1 MFGSNIQDLQPY
13 LEIFGAGFVTLV
25 VAFAITPLWTNFL
38 YKHKLGKQIR
48 QGNTPIFTKMHKDKK
63 GTPTMGGVIIWLS
76 VFVVALL
83 GYLFSKTGSSFFEH
97 YNFLTRQQTLLPLAA
112 LIATAFIGLLD
123 DYLNV
128 KKIGPLGGGLRVR
141 HRLILYTMI
150 AIVGAWWFYSK
161 LGWDILHV
169 PGVGDFHM
177 GLWYIPFF
185 ILVIVATSHS
195 VNITDG
201 LDGLVG
207 GVLMAAFAAYGA
219 IAFVQHKTDLA
230 AFCAAIIGALIAF
243 LWFNVHPARFFMG
256 DTGSMALGT
265 TLGIVAMLTNSALV
279 LPLIAIIPVIESGS
293 VLLQIVS
300 KKTRGGKK
308 IFLSTPIHHHFEAK
322 GWPETKVTMRFW
334 IIASIFAVL
343 GLIIGVIGRGN
354 S

>member
-1 MFGSNIQDLQPY
+1 MFGSNLTQLQPY
-13 LEIFGAGFVTLV
+13 LEVLGVGLITLI
-25 VAFAITPLWTNFL
+25 VAFAITPLWADFL
-38 YKHKLGKQIR
+38 YKKKVGLKIRAEGK
-48 QGNTPIFTKMHKDKK
+48 TPIYTKLHKGKE
-63 GTPTMGGVIIWLS
+63 GTPTMGGVIIWVS
-76 VFVVALL
+76 VLVVALAS
-83 GYLFSKTGSSFFEH
+83 YLLSKTGNHFFVE
-97 YNFLTRQQTLLPLAA
+97 YNFLTRQQTLLPLGA
-112 LIATAFIGLLD
+112 LIATAIVGLID
-123 DYLNV
+123 DYMNV
-128 KKIGPLGGGLRVR
+128 KKIGPFNGLRVR
-141 HRLILYTMI
+141 HRLMLYTVI
-150 AIVGAWWFYSK
+150 ALVGAWWFYSK

-185 ILVIVATSHS
+185 VFVIVATSHS
-195 VNITDG
+195 TNVTDG
-201 LDGLVG
+201 LDGLAG
-207 GVLMAAFAAYGA
+207 GVLLAAFGAFGA
-219 IAFVQHKTDLA
+219 IAFVQHKVDLA

-279 LPLIAIIPVIESGS
+279 LPIIGFVMVLESGS
-293 VLLQIVS
+293 VLLQIGS
-300 KKTRGGKK
+300 KKLRGGKK
-308 IFLSTPIHHHFEAK
+308 IFLSTPIHLHFQAK